1 MKKFNNRK
9 KITKE
14 KIHNYD
20 FKEVALTKM
29 AKRQLFITLFSI
41 LGVTIM
47 SLGSAYA
54 IFTSVSKSADYNVIK
69 VGTLNIDFG
78 DASNTIDL
86 QGNYPMSDEEGLKLE
101 PYKFTIQNT
110 GTLTADYEVFIQDD
124 TDMINNDNCAGNQ
137 LNKDYIRYKLDTG
150 SPANLSSI
158 AGSNYKIATGSL
170 EPGGSVTYTLYVWIR
185 EGVGNDVLAKHYHG
199 KIVVNGVNTQGEP
212 VSDVVLENL
221 GDNGSTYDD
230 DVDTFITGTDPNNY
244 IWYSGKLWRAV
255 SVNND
260 AKTTKLVTQW
270 NISAIPYSSGSTD
283 FEGSYMEEWLNDTS
297 VDGFLGNLRDYEN
310 FIVTDS
316 VWDATMDAT
325 SLGSI
330 ARPNGTTTVTDA
342 VGLLNMYEYQS
353 SYHGTNYSNGYL
365 NNGLSWW
372 TLTPNSSSNVRFV
385 SNYGDA
391 NRNSPSSNSYGVRP
405 SINLKSNVR
414 IVDGDG
420 TIDNPYRLNG
430 DNDTNLSGAVL
441 SSRYSGEYI
450 KFGNDENNLYRI
462 VSHENGT
469 GTKITSAEP
478 LKSTGTFITMN
489 FGSNTTFSSS
499 NTVGTFLNGEYLTN
513 YVDST
518 YIDMIED
525 STTWYLGTVGSGSSY
540 SYKNA
545 KYTDASGTAI
555 TSNVAEAKVGLLRF
569 GELMSGQFERYG
581 NNTTYWTLTPY
592 SSSSVRYVRNNGYA
606 NLTSPSSNSNGVR
619 PSVNLK
625 SNVQIINGDGTLNSP
640 FEIQLGS

>member
-41 LGVTIM
+41 LGVTII

-78 DASNTIDL
+78 DASSTIDL
-86 QGNYPMSDEEGLKLE
+86 QGKYPMSDEEGLKLE

-110 GTLTADYEVFIQDD
+110 GSLGADYEVFIQDD
-124 TDMINNDNCAGNQ
+124 TDMISNDNCAGNQ

-199 KIVVNGVNTQGEP
+199 KIVVNGVNSGGDP
-212 VSDVVLENL
+212 VSEVVLENL
-221 GDNGSTYDD
+221 GDNGDTYDD
-230 DVDTFITGTDPNNY
+230 GTDTFITGTDPNNY

-255 SVNND
+255 SVNKK
-260 AKTTKLVTQW
+260 AGTTKLVTQW
-270 NISAIPYSSGSTD
+270 NISSITYNSSNQTN
-283 FEGSYMEEWLNDTS
+283 FEGSYMEEWLNDTT

-310 FIVTDS
+310 FIVTDAK
-316 VWDATMDAT
+316 WNATLTT
-325 SLGSI
+325 SSSK
-330 ARPNGTTTVTDA
+330 PEETTIVEDA
-342 VGLLNMYEYQS
+342 VGLLNYYEYVTSYRGAS
-353 SYHGTNYSNGYL
+353 SSTGYL
-365 NNGLSWW
+365 NNGLYWW
-372 TLTPNSSSNVRFV
+372 TLTPYSTSRVWRV
-385 SNYGDA
+385 NYSDGA
-391 NRNSPSSNSYGVRP
+391 SYNSPSIAYGVRP
-405 SINLKSNVR
+405 SINLKSSVK

-420 TIDNPYRLNG
+420 TVSNPYRLSG
-430 DNDTNLSGAVL
+430 DNDTNLSGTLL

-450 KFGNDENNLYRI
+450 RFGNEENNLYRI
-462 VSHENGT
+462 VSHENGS

-478 LKSTGTFITMN
+478 LKSSGTFITSA
-489 FGSNTTFSSS
+489 FGSNTSFSSS
-499 NTVGTFLNGEYLTN
+499 NTIGAFLNGDYLTN
-513 YVDST
+513 YVDSS
-518 YIDMIED
+518 YSSMIED
-525 STTWYLGTVGSGSSY
+525 NTTWYLGTVGDGT
-540 SYKNA
+540 SYKLA
-545 KYTDASGTAI
+545 KYTDTSMTSTTTAT
-555 TSNVAEAKVGLLRF
+555 TSAKAGLLRM
-569 GELMSGQFERYG
+569 GELMSGQFDRYG

-592 SSSSVRYVRNNGYA
+592 STSHVRYVRSRGNASYNG
-606 NLTSPSSNSNGVR
+606 PSFASGVR
-619 PSVNLK
+619 PSINLK
-625 SNVQIINGDGTLNSP
+625 SDVQIVNGDGTLNSP